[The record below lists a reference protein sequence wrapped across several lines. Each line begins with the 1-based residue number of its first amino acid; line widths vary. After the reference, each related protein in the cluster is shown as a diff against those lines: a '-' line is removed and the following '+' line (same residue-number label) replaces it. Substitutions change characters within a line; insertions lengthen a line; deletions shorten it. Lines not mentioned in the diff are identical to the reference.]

1 MMRNPLI
8 GGALVAALS
17 IGLIVDVVPS
27 FADPSSSSTKRQPTQ
42 LELPS
47 VSPPPVMQTNAST
60 ASRPVDVERLG
71 EPPRFSSSAS
81 ESEPTVHHF
90 VATAYSLRGRTASG
104 KRVSRGV
111 IAADRRVLPLGT
123 RVRLEAG
130 PYTGEYVVADTGG
143 AIRGRKIDIWVPNT
157 SEALRFG
164 RRRVKLVVLQRPV
177 NKGTGTKKR

>member
-42 LELPS
+42 VELPS
-47 VSPPPVMQTNAST
+47 VSPPPIMQTNAST

-81 ESEPTVHHF
+81 ESEP
-90 VATAYSLRGRTASG
+90 
-104 KRVSRGV
+104 
-111 IAADRRVLPLGT
+111 
-123 RVRLEAG
+123 
-130 PYTGEYVVADTGG
+130 
-143 AIRGRKIDIWVPNT
+143 
-157 SEALRFG
+157 
-164 RRRVKLVVLQRPV
+164 
-177 NKGTGTKKR
+177 